1 MLTRFAPQTLRN
13 KMIVLTLITVIIPI
27 LFTGYVIKAQ
37 TQEALLMEKQ
47 EKLFGVA
54 LLLDSYLGQ
63 GYNEILTARNAD
75 NANRATQIAVLN
87 DALKNYTDNLTAS
100 YPGIGAGYYSK
111 TLDAIITY
119 GPSDQYANKVGIAI
133 DSNHPGRNVMR
144 TGERLVLAPMVRG
157 SIINAMIP
165 VVRHGEVI
173 GYIWVNE
180 LTDDILAQM
189 ASITYNILLTVFI
202 GIIFCVL
209 LVFWLT
215 RGFIHNVET
224 IRNGLEQLRFN
235 LNRPIIAM
243 DGEMGMISDAI
254 NDMARSL
261 LNAQTLNENILHSIA
276 NGVITVDINGNI
288 TSINKSAEMLTGYT
302 YPKIINKS
310 YKEIFC
316 EHRYVN
322 SLLLDTLASG
332 TNYSNIEIDYP
343 ARNKDIHIRASTS
356 RLKDSTGNI
365 IGAVVVF
372 EDLTAQHRLQ
382 AQMHRAERLAALGEL
397 MAGVAHEI
405 RNPLTA
411 IKGFVQYLQSTN
423 NEQERREYMP
433 IVIKEVDRVN
443 HVIETL
449 LYFARPCKSNY
460 TLVDVNSLIE
470 ETLVLVKNTGT
481 RHKVEFRLQLDAAIP
496 LIEGDAEKLK
506 QVLLN
511 LFINAVQAISVQG
524 IVEIAT
530 WQTHDDF
537 VHIRITDSGK
547 GIKPA
552 DLNKIFD
559 PFFTTKPAGTGLG
572 LAVVQR
578 IIHAHYGR
586 IDIKSQQGSGTIV
599 TLQLPIKHRGDE
611 ADEEQLY
618 NFDCR

>member
-13 KMIVLTLITVIIPI
+13 KMIVLTLITVSIPI
-27 LFTGYVIKAQ
+27 LFTGYVIEMK
-37 TQEALLMEKQ
+37 TQEALLVEKQ

-54 LLLDSYLGQ
+54 LLLDNYLGQ

-75 NANRATQIAVLN
+75 KADKATQITVLN
-87 DALKNYTDNLTAS
+87 KALKNYTDNLTTS
-100 YPGIGAGYYSK
+100 CPGIGAGYYSK
-111 TLDAIITY
+111 ALDAIITY
-119 GPSDQYANKVGIAI
+119 GPSDQYADKVGIAI
-133 DSNHPGRNVMR
+133 DSNHPGRKVMR

-165 VVRHGEVI
+165 VVRQGEVI
-173 GYIWVNE
+173 GYIWANE
-180 LTDDILAQM
+180 MTDDILAQM
-189 ASITYNILLTVFI
+189 ASITYNILLTVI
-202 GIIFCVL
+202 TGIIFSVL

-224 IRNGLEQLRFN
+224 IRNGLEQLRFD

-302 YPKIINKS
+302 YPNIINKS

-332 TNYSNIEIDYP
+332 TNYTNIEIDYP

-382 AQMHRAERLAALGEL
+382 AQMHKAERLASLGEL
-397 MAGVAHEI
+397 MAGIAHEI

-433 IVIKEVDRVN
+433 IVIKEVDRAN
-443 HVIETL
+443 RVIETL

-470 ETLVLVKNTGT
+470 KTLVLVKSTGT

-496 LIEGDAEKLK
+496 LIEGDAEQLK

-511 LFINAVQAISVQG
+511 LLINAIQAISIQG

-530 WQTHDDF
+530 SQTHDDF
-537 VHIRITDSGK
+537 VHIRIADSGK

-552 DLNKIFD
+552 NLNKIFD

-599 TLQLPIKHRGDE
+599 TLQLPTKHRGDE
-611 ADEEQLY
+611 ADE
-618 NFDCR
+618 

>member
-1 MLTRFAPQTLRN
+1 
-13 KMIVLTLITVIIPI
+13 MIVLTLITVSIPI
-27 LFTGYVIKAQ
+27 LFTGYVIEMK
-37 TQEALLMEKQ
+37 TQEALLVEKQ

-54 LLLDSYLGQ
+54 LLLDNYLGQ

-75 NANRATQIAVLN
+75 KADKATQITVLN
-87 DALKNYTDNLTAS
+87 KALKNYTDNLTTS
-100 YPGIGAGYYSK
+100 CPGIGAGYYSK
-111 TLDAIITY
+111 ALDAIITY
-119 GPSDQYANKVGIAI
+119 GPSDQYADKVGIAI
-133 DSNHPGRNVMR
+133 DSNHPGRKVMR

-165 VVRHGEVI
+165 VVRQGEVI
-173 GYIWVNE
+173 GYIWANE
-180 LTDDILAQM
+180 MTDDILAQM
-189 ASITYNILLTVFI
+189 ASITYNILLTVI
-202 GIIFCVL
+202 TGIIFSVL

-224 IRNGLEQLRFN
+224 IRNGLEQLRFD

-302 YPKIINKS
+302 YPNIINKS

-332 TNYSNIEIDYP
+332 TNYTNIEIDYP

-382 AQMHRAERLAALGEL
+382 AQMHKAERLASLGEL
-397 MAGVAHEI
+397 MAGIAHEI

-433 IVIKEVDRVN
+433 IVIKEVDRAN
-443 HVIETL
+443 RVIETL

-470 ETLVLVKNTGT
+470 KTLVLVKSTGT

-496 LIEGDAEKLK
+496 LIEGDAEQLK

-511 LFINAVQAISVQG
+511 LLINAIQAISIQG

-530 WQTHDDF
+530 SQTHDDF
-537 VHIRITDSGK
+537 VHIRIADSGK

-552 DLNKIFD
+552 NLNKIFD

-599 TLQLPIKHRGDE
+599 TLQLPTKHRGDE
-611 ADEEQLY
+611 ADE
-618 NFDCR
+618 